1 MERPELLI
9 FDVNE
14 TLSDMAPLADRFQD
28 VGAAPELADTWFSG
42 LLRDGF
48 ALTVNGVNPEFAGLA
63 REHLSQTLA
72 GVTLARERADAV
84 DHVMAGISE
93 LRCHADVVE
102 GVRALSR
109 LGIRLVTL
117 SNGSATIARR
127 LLNDAGVAD
136 LFEQMLSVEDAP
148 AWKPEPRA
156 YAHAL
161 DTCGVPAAGAMLVA
175 VHPWDTDG
183 ARRAGLSAAWINR
196 ASGGYPTYFLA
207 PNVEA
212 HSLVDLATTLD

>member
-14 TLSDMAPLADRFQD
+14 TLSDMAPLADRFTE
-28 VGAAPELADTWFSG
+28 VGAASELAGTWFSG

-48 ALTVNGVNPEFAGLA
+48 ALTVNGVNPDFAGLA
-63 REHLSQTLA
+63 REHLSQILA
-72 GVTLARERADAV
+72 GSTLARDRADAV
-84 DHVMAGISE
+84 DHVMDGITE

-102 GVRALSR
+102 GIRALSD

-117 SNGSATIARR
+117 SNGSATIAQR
-127 LLNDAGVAD
+127 LLNDASVAGR
-136 LFEQMLSVEDAP
+136 FEHMLSVEDAP
-148 AWKPEPRA
+148 AWKPDPRA

-161 DTCGVPAAGAMLVA
+161 DVCRVPAARAMLVA

-196 ASGGYPTYFLA
+196 GSGGYPTYFLS

-212 HSLVDLATTLD
+212 HSLLDLATALG